1 MKKQLLIF
9 LTILLGIHAF
19 PELKY
24 IEIGTKQNLPM
35 IQIKTVEDF
44 EAIIKA
50 YDISLIFLQSDS
62 YSKVGSSSVSNFSD
76 AFVIAG
82 NTYFLFSLE
91 GYKTLADYKKGK
103 GEGYKNSSDYEKAKK
118 LGIEN
123 GEFFYYTER
132 NSFKNLE
139 DAEDAYKKGFVL
151 YETFRN
157 RPRTE
162 NLFPKV
168 PAQNQKILIEE
179 NPKNKESDA
188 YYEAQKRGYENYE
201 DYKEYLDYTAKGFNT
216 KDEAILAKSKGFSQ
230 ADEFKTATAA
240 GFIDKDEYK
249 TAEKLGLTSKSDF
262 IKYNEITTSI
272 NNIVENQRLNKKDSA
287 VYYFIQNLQK
297 GDYALSALSKSLIK
311 DYDFYSTELKNSLD
325 LYINDIKSKREYDQ
339 KLQDRKKKNNIL
351 NIPSFFTENELRIFF
366 NLVSDPQLGSY
377 SSQTEIFKKN

>member
-19 PELKY
+19 SELKY

-44 EAIIKA
+44 EAIIKT

-62 YSKVGSSSVSNFSD
+62 LSKLGSSNSSE
-76 AFVIAG
+76 AFVIAE
-82 NTYFLFSLE
+82 NTYFLFPLE

-103 GEGYKNSSDYEKAKK
+103 SEGYKNSSDFEKAKQ

-123 GEFFYYTER
+123 GEFFYYCER
-132 NSFKNLE
+132 NSFTKLE
-139 DAEDAYKKGFVL
+139 DAEDAYKNGFVL
-151 YETFRN
+151 YESFRK
-157 RPRTE
+157 RTVPE
-162 NLFPKV
+162 NLFPKA
-168 PAQNQKILIEE
+168 PAQNQKILIEG
-179 NPKNKESDA
+179 NPKNKESEA
-188 YYEAQKRGYENYE
+188 YYEAKKLGYVNYV
-201 DYKEYLDYTAKGFNT
+201 DYKEYLDYTTRGFNT
-216 KDEAILAKSKGFSQ
+216 KDESILAKSKGFSQ
-230 ADEFKTATAA
+230 AEEFKTATAA
-240 GFIDKDEYK
+240 GFVDKDEYK
-249 TAEKLGLTSKSDF
+249 AAEKLGLTTKSDF

-287 VYYFIQNLQK
+287 IYYFIQNLQK

-351 NIPSFFTENELRIFF
+351 NIPNFFTENELRIFF

>member
-1 MKKQLLIF
+1 
-9 LTILLGIHAF
+9 
-19 PELKY
+19 
-24 IEIGTKQNLPM
+24 M
-35 IQIKTVEDF
+35 IQIKTIEDF

-62 YSKVGSSSVSNFSD
+62 YSKLGSSSVSNFSD

-103 GEGYKNSSDYEKAKK
+103 GEGYKNPSDYEKAKQ

-123 GEFFYYTER
+123 GEFFYYCER
-132 NSFKNLE
+132 NSFTNLE
-139 DAEDAYKKGFVL
+139 DAEDAYKNGFVL
-151 YETFRN
+151 YESFRK
-157 RPRTE
+157 RTVPE
-162 NLFPKV
+162 NLFPKG
-168 PAQNQKILIEE
+168 PAQNQKILIEG

-188 YYEAQKRGYENYE
+188 YYEAQKRGYVNYV

-240 GFIDKDEYK
+240 GFVDKDEYK
-249 TAEKLGLTSKSDF
+249 AAEKLGLTTKSDF

-287 VYYFIQNLQK
+287 IYYFIQSLQK

-351 NIPSFFTENELRIFF
+351 NIPSFFTENELRIFL

>member
-24 IEIGTKQNLPM
+24 IEIDSKQNLPM

-44 EAIIKA
+44 EAIIKT

-62 YSKVGSSSVSNFSD
+62 YSKLGSSSVSNFSD
-76 AFVIAG
+76 AFVIAE
-82 NTYFLFSLE
+82 NTYFLFPLE
-91 GYKTLADYKKGK
+91 GYKTLADYKIGK
-103 GEGYKNSSDYEKAKK
+103 SEGYKNSSDFEKAKQF
-118 LGIEN
+118 GIEN
-123 GEFFYYTER
+123 GEFFYYCER
-132 NSFKNLE
+132 NSFTKLE
-139 DAEDAYKKGFVL
+139 DAEDAYKNGFVL

-162 NLFPKV
+162 NLFPKA
-168 PAQNQKILIEE
+168 PAQNQKILIEG
-179 NPKNKESDA
+179 NPKNKESEA
-188 YYEAQKRGYENYE
+188 YYEAKKLGYVNYV
-201 DYKEYLDYTAKGFNT
+201 DYKEYLDYTTRGFNT
-216 KDEAILAKSKGFSQ
+216 KDESILAKSKGFSQ

-240 GFIDKDEYK
+240 GFVDKDEYK
-249 TAEKLGLTSKSDF
+249 AAEKLGLTTKSDF

-287 VYYFIQNLQK
+287 IYYFIQNLQK

-351 NIPSFFTENELRIFF
+351 NIPIFFTENELRIFF